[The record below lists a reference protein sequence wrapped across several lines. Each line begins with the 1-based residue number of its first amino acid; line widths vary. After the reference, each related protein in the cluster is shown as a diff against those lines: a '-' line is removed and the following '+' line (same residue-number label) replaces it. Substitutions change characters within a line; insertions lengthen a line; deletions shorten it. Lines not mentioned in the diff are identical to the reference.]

1 MYISYYNMAKKKENK
16 WAYVPYFRKPRDADS
31 GTTCPQEQLCNEWIK
46 EHLYDDDI
54 KYMQTTAF
62 YDWDDT
68 PDYRLRGFL
77 NALDSYESWNKL
89 YEGATLVIPYRW
101 CIPEYF
107 WEQMRME
114 DSSIRIKVTNDLKL

>member
-1 MYISYYNMAKKKENK
+1 MAKKKENK

-31 GTTCPQEQLCNEWIK
+31 GITCQQEQLRNEWIN

-54 KYMQTTAF
+54 KYIQTAAF

-89 YEGATLVIPYRW
+89 YEGATLFIPYRW

-107 WEQMRME
+107 WEQMRMN
-114 DSSIRIKVTNDLKL
+114 DSHIRIQITNNLKL